1 MSHYETFVLECEKR
15 ENEPNWIKWAHA
27 IVWVTDFYE
36 SCHVHSCNHQ
46 VLWAFFHRNVFTFYS
61 IGNIASSY
69 LHNEQMQWLPGN
81 FWASDFFL
89 FTCSTASIMYNHRI
103 SDFATWNLIFMKKT
117 NCSRKNTDWLHHGS
131 FFIIIWVQEAH
142 FGSFGSFFLFFLVFL
157 SNDMG
162 SLNFIQYMWNS
173 HSAYETFNIF
183 FSFHCKQQRRKKNC
197 TKIHW
202 FGVCLHPFHWKGAN
216 EMLTHKSSA
225 MKMGE
230 DDTKRDRVM
239 HTDVKIEF

>member
-46 VLWAFFHRNVFTFYS
+46 VLWAFFHRNVFTFRS

-81 FWASDFFL
+81 FWASDYFL
-89 FTCSTASIMYNHRI
+89 FTCSTAFIMYNHRI

-117 NCSRKNTDWLHHGS
+117 NCSRKNTDWLHHASFFHHYLGPGGS
-131 FFIIIWVQEAH
+131 FWF
-142 FGSFGSFFLFFLVFL
+142 FFFLSLLSLSFKWRGKLELYSIHVEFTLRIRDFQYFFLVPL
-157 SNDMG
+157 
-162 SLNFIQYMWNS
+162 
-173 HSAYETFNIF
+173 
-183 FSFHCKQQRRKKNC
+183 
-197 TKIHW
+197 
-202 FGVCLHPFHWKGAN
+202 
-216 EMLTHKSSA
+216 
-225 MKMGE
+225 
-230 DDTKRDRVM
+230 
-239 HTDVKIEF
+239 